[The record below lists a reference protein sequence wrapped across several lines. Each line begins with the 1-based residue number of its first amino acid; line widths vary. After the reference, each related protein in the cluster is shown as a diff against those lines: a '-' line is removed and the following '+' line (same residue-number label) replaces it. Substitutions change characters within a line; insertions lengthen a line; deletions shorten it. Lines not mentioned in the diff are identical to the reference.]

1 METGLVTAMSP
12 DGAVLLLT
20 AGVGLIYYELNRPG
34 TIVAGAVGLL
44 GVLFSVAVLVE
55 RGLTPLS
62 VGLILAGT
70 LLLAVDLV
78 RPMPVATAILATTA
92 LVFGLWK
99 LPAHLPVAAGC
110 GVLLGAGTPVLTR
123 IARRARTNKGLD

>member
-1 METGLVTAMSP
+1 MSGLVMAVSP
-12 DGAVLLLT
+12 GGAVVILT

-44 GVLFSVAVLVE
+44 GVLFSVAVLVG
-55 RGLTPLS
+55 RGVSPL
-62 VGLILAGT
+62 GMALILAGV

-78 RPMPVATAILATTA
+78 RPMPVVTAICATAA

-99 LPAHLPVAAGC
+99 LPVQGSVAAVC
-110 GVLLGAGTPVLTR
+110 GVLLGFGTASLTR
-123 IARRARTNKGLD
+123 IARRARTNKRLD